1 MNTKVAIVSIIGL
14 VSVVGLLVGIYL
26 VQQTQ
31 LLEKDASVISGGKAT
46 VALNPTTA
54 SMAVGASQDIAVTL
68 NTGTEQVQGFEFV
81 LNFTYTGEAPI
92 DAAVTGMRN
101 LNGTTW
107 SYNSALNTV
116 VIGGGSGRITIVG
129 SIDSGSMSTN
139 NDTVT
144 VANIRLTG
152 RRATTSPV
160 SLTFS
165 SSNQENRVFSGTP
178 AVDILTIPASVGT
191 YTVTGGGQ
199 PPTPTA
205 TLPPGVTPSPTVTG
219 RPSPTATSIPGPT
232 ATSAPG
238 PTATTA
244 PSSKTMSIT
253 YPLNNSTISTTR
265 PTFRGT
271 GPANSAIVLDFAS
284 GLSGST
290 TASSTGSWSWTPN
303 SDLTGGA
310 HTVTASN
317 DRNDDTASVTF
328 TITTSTGSTTLPQA
342 GSVETTILIAALG
355 IALLLIGSWLLI

>member
-46 VALNPTTA
+46 VTLNPATA
-54 SMAVGASQDIAVTL
+54 TMAVGATQDVAVML
-68 NTGTEQVQGFEFV
+68 NTGTEQIQGFEFV
-81 LNFTYTGEAPI
+81 LNFTYSGESPI

-101 LNGTTW
+101 INGTTW
-107 SYNSALNTV
+107 SYNSSLNTV
-116 VIGGGSGRITIVG
+116 VIGGGSGRIVIAG

-139 NDTVT
+139 SEAIT
-144 VANIRLTG
+144 VANIKLTG
-152 RRATTSPV
+152 RRATTTPV

-165 SSNQENRVFSGTP
+165 SSNQDNRVFSGTP

-191 YTVTGGGQ
+191 YTVTGGQ
-199 PPTPTA
+199 QPTA
-205 TLPPGVTPSPTVTG
+205 TPTQPGNTPA
-219 RPSPTATSIPGPT
+219 PTATGI
-232 ATSAPG
+232 PG

-244 PSSKTMSIT
+244 PAGNTMSIT
-253 YPLNNSTISTTR
+253 YPLNNSTISTTK

-290 TASSTGSWSWTPN
+290 TASSTGSWSWTPTN
-303 SDLTGGA
+303 PLSGGT
-310 HTVTASN
+310 HTMTASN
-317 DRNDDTASVTF
+317 DKNDDTASVTF
-328 TITTSTGSTTLPQA
+328 TITTSTGSTTLPEA
-342 GSVETTILIAALG
+342 GSVETTILIAGLG
-355 IALLLIGSWLLI
+355 LALLLIGSWLLI

>member
-46 VALNPTTA
+46 VTLNPATA
-54 SMAVGASQDIAVTL
+54 TMAVGATQDVAVML
-68 NTGTEQVQGFEFV
+68 NTGTEQIQGFEFV
-81 LNFTYTGEAPI
+81 LNFTYSGESPI

-101 LNGTTW
+101 INGTTW
-107 SYNSALNTV
+107 SYNSSLNTV
-116 VIGGGSGRITIVG
+116 VIGGGSGRIVIAG

-139 NDTVT
+139 SEAIT
-144 VANIRLTG
+144 VANIKLTG
-152 RRATTSPV
+152 RRATTTPV

-165 SSNQENRVFSGTP
+165 SSNQDNRVFSGTP

-191 YTVTGGGQ
+191 YTVTGGQ
-199 PPTPTA
+199 QPTA
-205 TLPPGVTPSPTVTG
+205 TPTQPGNTPA
-219 RPSPTATSIPGPT
+219 PTATGI
-232 ATSAPG
+232 PG

-244 PSSKTMSIT
+244 PAGNTMSIT
-253 YPLNNSTISTTR
+253 YPLNNSTISTTK

-290 TASSTGSWSWTPN
+290 TASSTGSWSWTPTN
-303 SDLTGGA
+303 PLSGGT

-317 DRNDDTASVTF
+317 DKNDDTASVTF
-328 TITTSTGSTTLPQA
+328 TITTSTGSTTLPEA
-342 GSVETTILIAALG
+342 GSVETTILIAGLG
-355 IALLLIGSWLLI
+355 LALLLIGSWLLI

>member
-31 LLEKDASVISGGKAT
+31 LLDKDASVISGGKAT

-54 SMAVGASQDIAVTL
+54 SMAVGATQNIAVTL
-68 NTGTEQVQGFEFV
+68 NTGTDQVQGFEFV

-101 LNGTTW
+101 INGTTW
-107 SYNSALNTV
+107 SYNSSLNTV
-116 VIGGGSGRITIVG
+116 VIGGGSGRIVIAG

-139 NDTVT
+139 NEAIT
-144 VANIRLTG
+144 VANITLTG
-152 RRATTSPV
+152 RRATTTPV

-191 YTVTGGGQ
+191 YTVTGGQQ
-199 PPTPTA
+199 PSLTPTQPGSNPTPTTTGNPTPTA
-205 TLPPGVTPSPTVTG
+205 TG
-219 RPSPTATSIPGPT
+219 I
-232 ATSAPG
+232 PG

-244 PSSKTMSIT
+244 PSSNTMSIT
-253 YPLNNSTISTTR
+253 YPLDNSTISTTK

-271 GPANSAIVLDFAS
+271 GPADSAIALDFAS

-290 TASSTGSWSWTPN
+290 TASSTGSWSWTPT

-317 DRNDDTASVTF
+317 DENDDTASVTF
-328 TITTSTGSTTLPQA
+328 TITTSTGSTTLPEA
-342 GSVETTILIAALG
+342 GSVETTILIAGLG
-355 IALLLIGSWLLI
+355 LALLLIGSWLLI